1 MGKKINIFGT
11 LFNNTPDNTVAFS
24 DQIKDENLDK
34 MQGEINRQFKS
45 DIDNFSIKEVYAES
59 DANVGIPAVLIR
71 FFQNKMSFY
80 FKNIKGEK
88 GDDGIQGP
96 KGDQGNSGVTGNIDD
111 LVVVNNL
118 NGGESTSDN
127 IQVLAAAQGPVIAG
141 MIEKNILALEIDEES
156 GDIYAVFGA
165 DNSAFVNGGIDEETG
180 NVYLDFNYQ

>member
-96 KGDQGNSGVTGNIDD
+96 R
-111 LVVVNNL
+111 
-118 NGGESTSDN
+118 
-127 IQVLAAAQGPVIAG
+127 VIR
-141 MIEKNILALEIDEES
+141 EI
-156 GDIYAVFGA
+156 AV
-165 DNSAFVNGGIDEETG
+165 
-180 NVYLDFNYQ
+180 